1 MTDSILVTGMA
12 PGSSYK
18 KVAKMANLNPAKLLG
33 IDELRGSLSKG
44 KYANFIVLNDN
55 LEVQATSIK
64 RENVFK
70 KNY

>member
-1 MTDSILVTGMA
+1 MLATDMA